1 MNLKDFKEWLNQF
14 PDDTVVETIS
24 VSGGYNETD
33 VYFIAFNPDEHSL
46 YFRSQHE
53 SQKSFLQLGSV

>member
-24 VSGGYNETD
+24 VSWGYSEAD
-33 VYFIAFNPDEHSL
+33 VHFIAFNPDEHSL
-46 YFRSQHE
+46 YFRGQHE
-53 SQKSFLQLGSV
+53 SQKSFLQLGSN